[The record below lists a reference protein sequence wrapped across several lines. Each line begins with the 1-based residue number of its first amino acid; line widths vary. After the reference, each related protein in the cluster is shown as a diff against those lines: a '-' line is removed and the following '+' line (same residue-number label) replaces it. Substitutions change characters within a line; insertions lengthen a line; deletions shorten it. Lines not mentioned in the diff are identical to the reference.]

1 MKLFNRL
8 ITLAIISL
16 GIQPSASAAIPSGYY
31 DKCEGKTGQ
40 ALLEAL
46 CSTISSHTTVSYS
59 GLWEL
64 YKTSDIDENGLIWDM
79 YSTKRWNP
87 GKEQCGNYSSIGDC
101 YNREHSFPKSWF
113 SDASPMVSD
122 AFHIYPT
129 DGKVNGQRGNNP
141 FGECANGSYV
151 ASSGGVKALGRLGS
165 STFSGYTGTV
175 FEPDDMYK
183 GDFARSYF
191 YMAACYNNKIASW
204 SSPMLAGNSYPAFT
218 TWAVNL
224 LLKWTR
230 MDEVSAKELNRQEV
244 VYGKQNN
251 RNPFIDYPELAEYIW
266 GNKVGTPWHATN
278 TVTPELSQ
286 PSDLSTI
293 NLGYAAA
300 GVKREQKVMVKGS
313 NITEAA
319 YLFTSGSSAL
329 SVSPTTLT
337 PAQVN
342 QGYNVTVSLTSAT
355 AGDVE
360 GSLNIICGDLT
371 SEVSVIC
378 TVEDGLPI
386 YDASN
391 ISSES
396 FMVRWVYLND
406 ATEYTLHVKQG
417 AEYIPGYPKTVNAS
431 SEHYEVSD
439 LDALTEYS
447 YYLTSGSLTSAVKK
461 VTTSEA
467 LPYIGVMFD
476 GTLAFETAPGQPSDV
491 AEILLDIQN
500 IEENVTVEVDAPF
513 QVSTDKYNWDTFI
526 SLTPGEERFYLR
538 VLSGAEG
545 TYTTF
550 INVSCDAYTNDQAEA
565 KATVSATA
573 APASFVEDWED
584 VDDASTSVK
593 AYSTTEFQG
602 TACRW
607 KVTNGGF
614 GTSNQDKGFN
624 NTTVLRMNKATSSKP
639 AEIAM
644 AEDKTGGIGTVTFD
658 VAKWLNASD
667 ASIALT
673 LSYSTDGGT
682 TWQTAETYSIS
693 ETTAKTYTAEI
704 DVTGS
709 ARIRF
714 SAGDGSGRWLIDNIS
729 ITNYS
734 ALAAVEDLY
743 YHSWDAYCL
752 GGQLMVE
759 CKDKPEHVAVY
770 SVDGMLHVNTD
781 LEPGLHSFDLA
792 KGLYIVVVDDFAR
805 RVVIK

>member
-8 ITLAIISL
+8 FSLAIIAL
-16 GIQPSASAAIPSGYY
+16 GVQSSASAAIPSGYY

-46 CSTISSHTTVSYS
+46 CTTISSHTTVSYS

-79 YSTKRWNP
+79 YSTKRWTP

-113 SDASPMVSD
+113 NDASPMVSD

-129 DGKVNGQRGNNP
+129 DGKVNGQRGNYP

-151 ASSGGVKALGRLGS
+151 ASSGSIKALGRLGA
-165 STFSGYTGTV
+165 STFSGYTDKV

-191 YMAACYNNKIASW
+191 YMAACYNDKIASW
-204 SSPMLAGNSYPAFT
+204 SSPMLAGNKYPAFT

-230 MDEVSAKELNRQEV
+230 MDEVSDKELKRQEV
-244 VYGKQNN
+244 VYGSQKN
-251 RNPFIDYPELAEYIW
+251 RNPFIDHPELAEYIW
-266 GNKVGTPWHATN
+266 GNKVGTPWHSNA
-278 TVTPELSQ
+278 TVTPELTQ
-286 PSDLSTI
+286 PADGSTI

-313 NITEAA
+313 NVTETAH
-319 YLFTSGSSAL
+319 LFTSGSSAL
-329 SVSPTTLT
+329 SVSPSTLT
-337 PAQVN
+337 AAQVN
-342 QGYNVTVSLTSAT
+342 QGYNVTLSLTSAT

-371 SEVSVIC
+371 SEVTVLC
-378 TVEDGLPI
+378 TVESGLPI
-386 YDASN
+386 YDASSV
-391 ISSES
+391 SSES

-406 ATEYTLHVKQG
+406 AANYTLHVKQG
-417 AEYIPGYPKTVNAS
+417 SEYVPGYPKSVSAS

-447 YYLTSGSLTSAVKK
+447 FYLTSGSLTSQVKK
-461 VTTSEA
+461 VTTAEA

-476 GTLAFETAPGQPSDV
+476 GSLAFETTPGQPSDV

-513 QVSTDKYNWDTFI
+513 QVSTDKTNWDTFI

-545 TYTTF
+545 SYTTF

-565 KATVSATA
+565 KATVSAVA
-573 APASFVEDWED
+573 APASFVEDWEE
-584 VDDASTSVK
+584 VENPTTSVK
-593 AYSTTEFQG
+593 AYSSTTFQG

-607 KVTNGGF
+607 TVTAGGF
-614 GTSNQDKGFN
+614 GD
-624 NTTVLRMNKATSSKP
+624 NTTDKAFNGTNVLRMNKSIVAS
-639 AEIAM
+639 IAM
-644 AEDKTGGIGTVTFD
+644 AEDKTGGLGTVTFD
-658 VAKWLNASD
+658 AAKWNNKSD
-667 ASIALT
+667 ATAVVT
-673 LSYSTDGGT
+673 LYYSTDGGSKWT
-682 TWQTAETYSIS
+682 PVETFSLS
-693 ETTAKTYTAEI
+693 ETTAKTFSADI

-709 ARIRF
+709 ARIKF
-714 SAGDGSGRWLIDNIS
+714 ESTASSGRWFIDNIA

-734 ALAAVEDLY
+734 ALAAVEELS
-743 YHSWDAYCL
+743 YHSWDAFCL
-752 GGQLMVE
+752 GGQLVVE
-759 CKDKPEHVAVY
+759 CKEKAEHVAVY
-770 SVDGMLHVNTD
+770 SVDGMLHVNAD
-781 LEPGLHSFDLA
+781 LEPGQHSFTLA

-805 RVVIK
+805 RVVVK